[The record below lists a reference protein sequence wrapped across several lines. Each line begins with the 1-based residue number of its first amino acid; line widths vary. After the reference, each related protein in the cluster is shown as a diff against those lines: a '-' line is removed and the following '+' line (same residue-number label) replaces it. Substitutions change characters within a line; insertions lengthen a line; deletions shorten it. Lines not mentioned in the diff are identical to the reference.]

1 MALLF
6 GKGPEPLQIGRADG
20 LHVQV
25 QPHGGL
31 GRFEHNWTLLNLLP
45 GNPLEPGLQNLY
57 LRVHRRTGIDALPLL
72 TTCQAFA
79 AAGNRF
85 TARGEGLGLTWV
97 CTLTLDP
104 DRNAWL
110 WTVDVRGQGTADLV
124 YAQDIGLGD
133 GFGAGTIDAPP
144 PDSQAAVALAPACR
158 NDAGA
163 AIANT
168 ACVLFNSRGISID
181 EVGAPSAVRVLY
193 LSGPTAVFAVVVSGT
208 SQLQLWR
215 ISPGGGT
222 WTQE

>member
-1 MALLF
+1 MSSRPSLSSGFSALELLIVLAIAGTLAAMSLPASMSMVQEF
-6 GKGPEPLQIGRADG
+6 RLSGDAHGVSNSVALAKMSAAAQFTRARLYVDLAAGTHRVEIWRQTGTPGWVSDG
-20 LHVQV
+20 
-25 QPHGGL
+25 GI
-31 GRFEHNWTLLNLLP
+31 TLL
-45 GNPLEPGLQNLY
+45 
-57 LRVHRRTGIDALPLL
+57 
-72 TTCQAFA
+72 
-79 AAGNRF
+79 
-85 TARGEGLGLTWV
+85 
-97 CTLTLDP
+97 
-104 DRNAWL
+104 
-110 WTVDVRGQGTADLV
+110 
-124 YAQDIGLGD
+124 AQGD